1 MDAAASESAYIIS
14 QIRRIFN
21 EETFNVDI
29 IENDSNIQ
37 FFGKDKNNKICI
49 NLTIDLDE
57 KKIYINEL
65 ERCNAGKGPLLL
77 DKVDELARMIQG
89 ITSIELEDKSI
100 LPICGVNINLAI
112 LKILTKG
119 ESWYNSKGYYGAS
132 RENEKHNRQ
141 IINQSFKDMLIA
153 SRDAQISQFLTDN
166 AKHVIE
172 QNICI
177 YEDRIKT
184 LIEKKGDP
192 ILLQN
197 KLSIWKSIIGNYD
210 EYIRTEVTKITQEYT
225 FIHENAI
232 GLDNFDENESLYLC
246 VSNILNLCWS
256 FTSRE
261 SDTCNE
267 SQRKIVE
274 LLNKIVEFMKR
285 IIQYDNSQLIKRI
298 QFQGG
303 ATKKIKKYSKK
314 NKKKYRGQIK
324 SFTRNKHYKKNKH
337 KKRFTTFTKYKRLI

>member
-1 MDAAASESAYIIS
+1 MSASAAAAAAVSADIIR
-14 QIRRIFN
+14 QIHRIFN
-21 EETFNVDI
+21 EKTFNVDI
-29 IENDSNIQ
+29 IENGSNIQ
-37 FFGKDKNNKICI
+37 FFGKDKNNKKCI

-89 ITSIELEDKSI
+89 ITLIELEDKSI

-132 RENEKHNRQ
+132 RDNETHNRQ
-141 IINQSFKDMLIA
+141 IINQSFKDMLSA
-153 SRDAQISQFLTDN
+153 SRDVQISQFVTEN
-166 AKHVIE
+166 AKNIIE
-172 QNICI
+172 QNIRI

-197 KLSIWKSIIGNYD
+197 KLSIWKSIIDNYD
-210 EYIRTEVTKITQEYT
+210 EYIQTEVTKINQEYT

-232 GLDNFDENESLYLC
+232 RLDKFDESKSLYLC
-246 VSNILNLCWS
+246 VSNILTLCSS
-256 FTSRE
+256 FTSIE

-267 SQRKIVE
+267 SQHKIVE
-274 LLNKIVEFMKR
+274 LLNKIVEFMKPMLW
-285 IIQYDNSQLIKRI
+285 YDNSQLIKRI
-298 QFQGG
+298 HSQGG
-303 ATKKIKKYSKK
+303 ATKTIKKYSKK
-314 NKKKYRGQIK
+314 NKKKIVVK
-324 SFTRNKHYKKNKH
+324 
-337 KKRFTTFTKYKRLI
+337 